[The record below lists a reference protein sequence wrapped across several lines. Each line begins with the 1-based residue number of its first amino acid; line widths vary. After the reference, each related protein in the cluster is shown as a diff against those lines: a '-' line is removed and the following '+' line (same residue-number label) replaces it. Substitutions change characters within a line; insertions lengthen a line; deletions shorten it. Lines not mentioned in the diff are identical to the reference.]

1 MTVRIVTDST
11 CDLPAQTISRYG
23 ITVVP
28 TFVNS
33 GNRSYLD
40 GIELT
45 REEFYDR
52 LPSFSPHPTTSAP
65 GIDAFVQAY
74 GRAIAEGATG
84 IVSIHPPV
92 ELSGLHNVAYLA
104 AKEMRGLPVEIVDS
118 RQLTLGMGFVVLNA
132 ARMAEAGRT
141 ASEIA
146 TALPAIIRRTY
157 VFGALDTVEYL
168 RRGGRLSRLQASLSG
183 LLQIKP
189 VVTVHNG
196 QITLERV
203 RTRSA
208 SMARLVKLVE
218 ELGPLE
224 ELGIAHTHAPDR
236 VAALAEMGRHLFPHG
251 HPELCV
257 EVTPVLGVHFG
268 PGAVGFMA
276 VSR

>member
-1 MTVRIVTDST
+1 MTVRIITDST

-23 ITVVP
+23 IIVVP
-28 TFVNS
+28 TFINS

-40 GIELT
+40 GVELT

-52 LPSFSPHPTTSAP
+52 LPSFSPYPTTSAP
-65 GIDAFVQAY
+65 GIGAFVQAY
-74 GRAIAEGATG
+74 ERAITEGATG
-84 IVSIHPPV
+84 IVSIHPPA
-92 ELSGLHNVAYLA
+92 ELSGLRNVAYLA
-104 AKEMRGLPVEIVDS
+104 AKEMRGLPVEVVDS
-118 RQLTLGMGFVVLNA
+118 RQLTLGMGFVVLAA
-132 ARMAEAGRT
+132 ARMAQAGRT
-141 ASEIA
+141 AAEIA
-146 TALPAIIRRTY
+146 IALPDAIRRTY
-157 VFGALDTVEYL
+157 VFGALDTAEYL

-189 VVTVHNG
+189 VVTVYNG

-236 VAALAEMGRHLFPHG
+236 VTALAEMGRHLFPHG
-251 HPELCV
+251 QPELCV